1 MLKKILTIMFAFLFF
16 DSYAKPP
23 EKAQVMLFGTFH
35 FASPG
40 LDKVKT
46 DTLDV
51 LTAENQDYLKALA
64 NRISQG
70 FKPTQV
76 LIECSKKNADKI
88 NLSYRQYL
96 AGKYQLSVNENDQIG
111 FRVAKKAGLNKVT
124 CYDER
129 EIQWNSKRLFEV
141 LPESAPEIKK
151 TVDEFINK
159 ITAEINHMQQ
169 TASLAENLIHNNSE
183 AFDRLNKSFYL
194 LTNEVEA
201 DGHYSGA
208 DAAASWWHR
217 NFRMYANIQKAAQP
231 GERVIAIAGQ
241 GHTAILKDL
250 LDLDSRR
257 IAVKVNQFL

>member
-1 MLKKILTIMFAFLFF
+1 MFALLFF
-16 DSYAKPP
+16 DLYAKPP

-40 LDKVKT
+40 LDMVKT

-70 FKPTQV
+70 FQPTQV
-76 LIECSKKNADKI
+76 LIECSKKNGNKI
-88 NLSYRQYL
+88 NQNYHQYL
-96 AGKYQLSVNENDQIG
+96 AGTYQLSVNENDQIG
-111 FRVAKKAGLNKVT
+111 FRVAKMAGLTKVI

-129 EIQWNSKRLFEV
+129 DVQWNSKRLFEV
-141 LPESAPEIKK
+141 MPDNAPEIKK
-151 TVDEFINK
+151 AVDDFINEV
-159 ITAEINHMQQ
+159 TAEMNHMQQ
-169 TASLAENLIHNNSE
+169 TASLSENLMHSNSE
-183 AFDRLNKSFYL
+183 EFDRLNKSFYL

-231 GERVIAIAGQ
+231 GERVIAVGGQ
-241 GHTAILKDL
+241 GHTAIMKDFL
-250 LDLDSRR
+250 ALDSQR
-257 IAVKVNQFL
+257 IAVNVNQIL